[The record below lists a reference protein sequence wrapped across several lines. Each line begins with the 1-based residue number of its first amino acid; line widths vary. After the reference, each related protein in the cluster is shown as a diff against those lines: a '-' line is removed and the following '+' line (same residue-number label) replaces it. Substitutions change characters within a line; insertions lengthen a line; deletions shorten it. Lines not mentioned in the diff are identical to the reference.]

1 LPELRSNTQVDRC
14 GRQFAGTECGL
25 TYPDFMH
32 GETVPSSGIRS
43 LLAKLQGLRDLAR
56 ESGPD
61 DVYLG
66 LIEVCAWCE
75 ALADENGD
83 AVDMETL
90 LARAEKRHLHVVHDS
105 RTSRQK

>member
-1 LPELRSNTQVDRC
+1 
-14 GRQFAGTECGL
+14 
-25 TYPDFMH
+25 MH

-43 LLAKLQGLRDLAR
+43 LPAKLQGLRDLAR